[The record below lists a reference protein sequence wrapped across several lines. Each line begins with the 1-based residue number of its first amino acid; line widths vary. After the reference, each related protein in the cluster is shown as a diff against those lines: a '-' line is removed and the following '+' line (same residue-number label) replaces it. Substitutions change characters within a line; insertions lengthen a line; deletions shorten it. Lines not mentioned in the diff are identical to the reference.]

1 LVDRGIDYFK
11 RDADVNVSFV
21 AQNFLMVKTAGRR
34 FGRKKN
40 YGLTVTVSS
49 KPWCPALEF
58 IFVLQSWTKH
68 NLNDFAPT
76 NISL

>member
-11 RDADVNVSFV
+11 GDADVNVSIF
-21 AQNFLMVKTAGRR
+21 AQNFLIVKMAGQS

-49 KPWCPALEF
+49 GP
-58 IFVLQSWTKH
+58 
-68 NLNDFAPT
+68 
-76 NISL
+76 